1 MPRLRHYD
9 HLGTARFVTFSCYHR
24 YQLLTS
30 TDDIRTVLSVLSTV
44 REKHKMHILGYVIMP
59 EHVHLVIVPSDGAK
73 LGTLI
78 GEMKSLSA
86 RAILAKWRERDS
98 TVLPK
103 LTCEDSKGIQYQFWQ
118 PRCYDHN
125 CRTPETVLEKIRYCH
140 ENPVKRRLVNE
151 PGQWP
156 WSSYRWYHGLD
167 GVELEIDGYE
177 V

>member
-1 MPRLRHYD
+1 MRKKQKVD
-9 HLGTARFVTFSCYHR
+9 
-24 YQLLTS
+24 
-30 TDDIRTVLSVLSTV
+30 
-44 REKHKMHILGYVIMP
+44 ILGYVIMP
-59 EHVHLVIVPSDGAK
+59 EHVHLVIVPADGAK

-98 TVLPK
+98 TVLLK

-125 CRTPETVLEKIRYCH
+125 CRTHETVQEKIKYCH
-140 ENPVKRRLVNE
+140 ENPVKRRLVME

-167 GVELEIDGYE
+167 GVQLEIDGYE
-177 V
+177 A

>member
-59 EHVHLVIVPSDGAK
+59 EHVHLVIVPPDGAK

-78 GEMKSLSA
+78 GELKSCSA
-86 RAILAKWRERDS
+86 RAILAEWRECDR
-98 TVLPK
+98 TVLRK
-103 LTCEDSKGIQYQFWQ
+103 LTCESSNGVRYQFWQ

-125 CRTPETVLEKIRYCH
+125 CRSPETVLEKINYCH
-140 ENPVKRRLVNE
+140 ENPVKRRLVLE
-151 PGQWP
+151 PGEWR